1 MATEDS
7 FLVLVHNK
15 GMIKR
20 KTRSEKKFTDKDLLS
35 VFIRPFMSLVNF
47 QNIVPQKLGTHGMK
61 RIEKLYYRI
70 PISVVRDRLKYNSFV
85 IGSDEDLQ
93 VLFHCRRQF
102 PKVRIPELLAKL
114 VDVVSSSG
122 ESSRNHPSL
131 PTVAASSS
139 TPVIVSSSVSV
150 ITSGGDLV
158 AFPSFAVGTNM
169 NTPVMILISGGVGK
183 PDAVEDVL
191 GDEDDVEPASIADDS
206 DDDLGRSIPVGAS
219 GASSLGTQQYP
230 PHFLTL
236 DLDAMRPGDYR
247 M

>member
-139 TPVIVSSSVSV
+139 TP
-150 ITSGGDLV
+150 
-158 AFPSFAVGTNM
+158 
-169 NTPVMILISGGVGK
+169 
-183 PDAVEDVL
+183 

>member
-158 AFPSFAVGTNM
+158 AFPSFAAD
-169 NTPVMILISGGVGK
+169 LYHDISGGVGK